1 MWQRLTNGMQATLPL
16 ALGVAPLGIAYG
28 TVAGEAMMPWQASL
42 MSLTVF
48 AGTAQFIT
56 ASMLSQGA
64 GHLAVLITGLL
75 INMRMVLMSASL
87 AAYLD
92 DDVPHALYVPMAHLL
107 TDESFAVSAAAF
119 KKRTGDPLFVMGS
132 GLAIFITWQITTA
145 IGLGFGTQLPAD
157 LGLEYALPASLI
169 CLLFLL
175 IQDRL
180 GVAISGLAALLSLAG
195 LTLLPST
202 WSSLVA
208 TLIAVTLG
216 VAWKQWRKRG

>member
-1 MWQRLTNGMQATLPL
+1 MWQQISKGVRATLPL
-16 ALGVAPLGIAYG
+16 ALGVAPFGIAYG

-48 AGTAQFIT
+48 AGTAQFVT

-87 AAYLD
+87 ASQL
-92 DDVPHALYVPMAHLL
+92 DDVPHALRVPVAHLL

-119 KKRTGDPLFVMGS
+119 EKRTGDPLFVIGS
-132 GLAIFITWQITTA
+132 GLTIFVTWQITTA
-145 IGLGFGTQLPAD
+145 MGLGFGAQLPTG

-175 IQDRL
+175 IKDRFSI
-180 GVAISGLAALLSLAG
+180 AISTLAALLSLAMVA
-195 LTLLPST
+195 LLPST
-202 WSSLVA
+202 WSPVVG

-216 VAWKQWRKRG
+216 VAWKQWQSRG